1 MQHLAALPI
10 LCCAGTVAFFCKTSN
25 SNNMTYTA
33 SGQAEGGAGL
43 PIAVAAAALISAAIQ
58 VLSSLNVI

>member
-1 MQHLAALPI
+1 
-10 LCCAGTVAFFCKTSN
+10 
-25 SNNMTYTA
+25 MTYTA

-43 PIAVAAAALISAAIQ
+43 PIAVAVAALISAAIQ